1 MTTSGVLLG
10 MIPDFMAQKYEGGK
24 LNFRRWGS
32 MTLLSAVNG
41 GIVLR
46 AFYNAVNN
54 AFPEQTLFNIAERT
68 LIDQFI
74 FSPAALFGYIV
85 CANYIEGKSTQDLSF
100 TIKHQY
106 PKTMAACWVYW
117 GMFGCPALNMMPPDL
132 RVITAN
138 ALSIVWMVFLSNL
151 MHKNGKSNPL

>member
-1 MTTSGVLLG
+1 
-10 MIPDFMAQKYEGGK
+10 
-24 LNFRRWGS
+24 
-32 MTLLSAVNG
+32 MTLLGAVNG

-74 FSPAALFGYIV
+74 FSPFALLGYYV
-85 CANYIEGKSTQDLSF
+85 CANYIEGKSTQDLSS
-100 TIKHQY
+100 TVRNQY

-117 GMFGCPALNMMPPDL
+117 GLFGCPLVNSMPPDL
-132 RVITAN
+132 RVVTAN
-138 ALSIVWMVFLSNL
+138 ALSIIWMVFMSNL
-151 MHKNGKSNPL
+151 MHKPQTLDPRPFSR